1 MAISPEATRKIL
13 LGNDSLGA
21 FEEAISGAAKAA
33 PGTVKSPPGVLSRI
47 GRFIDTPGRAV
58 RTALTGRKDATGHD
72 VLEKLFGIRNK
83 EGKFDVTDI
92 LAFAAEVGL
101 DPLNLLVGV
110 GSLTK
115 AGKLAKAFGTVA
127 HQRKAVQNA
136 LRDAKAIGDV
146 ARVARETDTL
156 AQITKRGEDLGR
168 QLDKM
173 GASRELAKGASAQ
186 AKESVAQRQAIR
198 FGIPFTDI
206 GIGARGAP
214 VLGALGKAGKA
225 LAETGPGKG
234 LRALFNPDTFRLA
247 DGTLVN
253 RSEGLAAHLAH
264 GRGERIGSLQR
275 QPETVEQ
282 LTELLGKADVGPED
296 FQDLKGAREVKTSP
310 ELAETARRLQGQVS
324 QQPLA
329 VGTFVRS
336 ADRGN
341 WGTILE
347 LDENIALVQFIGP
360 DGARVQKEI
369 PLSELRRGSREGQA
383 LQKVEHALDPET
395 ALTRADARLES
406 ANKALER
413 SEKSLEKAKLA
424 PHSAKSGE
432 AITRADKRVAKA
444 TAAVERAEKAKK
456 VLNNLLAHQSAGLEA
471 RAEPAMGRLV
481 AYLKGQTTQLR
492 GLEVAAG
499 ARASSSALRDGL
511 IHYMERTLSPEAA
524 QFLAENREGRDFMAK
539 LVKDLSTK
547 GPSQIA
553 RQDNLFDEFTAA
565 IDEFFQKERGLK
577 GPWFEANPAV
587 SLAARKVESEMV
599 ITNASTAQGIAREF
613 AKHPSELG
621 PLGGVP
627 VEEFLQKAPVHRLAQ
642 EGIDLGGTEAATR
655 AALAQT
661 DLGGKLIPTEI
672 AEEAYEAFKRM
683 TAPEEITRFFKGWE
697 KITGLIKGSI
707 TLPFPAFHV
716 RNLFSDSILSW
727 VSGAF
732 DFRNVGRALRVATGK
747 DQETLALLER
757 SGAISGTHVRQIKQ
771 QSLGAGRGADAADVT
786 STLLGPTA
794 KARGEK
800 FLGKAKE
807 GFKKGFGKFAGFS
820 ETFSR
825 AQHFFTRK
833 AQGWT
838 DAEAAADISKVLFD
852 YGKITKAERGISSTI
867 LFYTWTRKVIPS
879 IFRNY
884 LENPRKMALLTR
896 ATVQPTAQREE
907 IALPSFIRESSAIPA
922 DALAAE
928 GEKGFIT
935 GIGSPLEELQK
946 FDPTTSTGGLSGAV
960 GQILRKI
967 GTQLNPLLKFPAELA
982 TGKDLFLNKDIV
994 DLNKVPTAGRVI
1006 PGLREIIGAQEQEL
1020 PGGGVR
1026 HVGDPF
1032 KLHALRQA
1040 PWSRA
1045 LKTLGQLI
1053 DIGGEAI
1060 GKDPDPRKS
1069 WGQQLAI
1076 VLTGLRAA
1084 SLDEVDLA
1092 RAEEG
1097 QLRDEALGMI
1107 RQGKVG
1113 RFDTFFATDKDRTQ
1127 FKTGLSKLEQQLMG
1141 ALEESEGEVF
1151 LKQLRASSERRRT
1164 LFGEAEAQKQA
1175 R

>member
-115 AGKLAKAFGTVA
+115 AGRLAKAFGKVA

-136 LRDAKAIGDV
+136 LRDAEAIGDI

-156 AQITKRGEDLGR
+156 AQITRRGEDLGQ

-253 RSEGLAAHLAH
+253 RSEKLGAFLSH

-282 LTELLGKADVGPED
+282 LTEIIGEAGVGPDD
-296 FQDLKGAREVKTSP
+296 FQRLKGAREVKSTA
-310 ELAETARRLQGQVS
+310 ELEATAGRLGEQVS
-324 QQPLA
+324 QQPLT
-329 VGTFVRS
+329 VGSVVRA

-341 WGTILE
+341 SGIIVDMDDKFANVLFQSPE
-347 LDENIALVQFIGP
+347 GQRAFKD
-360 DGARVQKEI
+360 I
-369 PLSELRRGSREGQA
+369 PLEELRLSSREGLT
-383 LQKVEHALDPET
+383 LQKVEDVLDP
-395 ALTRADARLES
+395 ASARARVAARLEGAS
-406 ANKALER
+406 TDAAVDRAEGAG
-413 SEKSLEKAKLA
+413 AKLKDLLA
-424 PHSAKSGE
+424 QQAAGE
-432 AITRADKRVAKA
+432 A
-444 TAAVERAEKAKK
+444 
-456 VLNNLLAHQSAGLEA
+456 A

-481 AYLKGQTTQLR
+481 AHLKAETDELLR
-492 GLEVAAG
+492 LEMAQG
-499 ARASSSALRDGL
+499 GRASGSALRDGL

-587 SLAARKVESEMV
+587 SLAARKAESEMV

-642 EGIDLGGTEAATR
+642 EGIDLGGTEAA